1 MYATKAVNGVPAVHR
16 AGSSK
21 GAIVRIEPTPVLLV
35 KQQFGLVATSLSS
48 AHNQFENS
56 QF

>member
-1 MYATKAVNGVPAVHR
+1 MYATKAVNGVPAVHH

-35 KQQFGLVATSLSS
+35 QQQFGLVATSLSS
-48 AHNQFENS
+48 AHNQFANS